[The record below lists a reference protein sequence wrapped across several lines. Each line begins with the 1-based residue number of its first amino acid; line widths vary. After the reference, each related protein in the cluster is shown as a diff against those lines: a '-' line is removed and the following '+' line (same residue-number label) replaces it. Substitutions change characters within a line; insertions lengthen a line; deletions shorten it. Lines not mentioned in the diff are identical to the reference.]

1 MLLQAMLYGAQKDKN
16 FLAYSL
22 DALVPEYSKRWKLSI
37 NSQEA
42 LYIRSLAVL
51 LRSGLSVASEA
62 ITYMFPLKAAG
73 NISSVDVTP
82 MDLNLSIPPL
92 RLHDTYQVI
101 RCYHTLSLIISYHI
115 ISYQHHTDNQKSIN
129 FDSSHNM
136 PLPCFEHSRTTALA
150 RFSLGPAIDQD
161 VSRHTVIWHVQDEQ
175 WSRSE

>member
-22 DALVPEYSKRWKLSI
+22 DALVPDYSKRWKLSI

-73 NISSVDVTP
+73 NISNVDVTP

-92 RLHDTYQVI
+92 RLHDTYQVR
-101 RCYHTLSLIISYHI
+101 RCYHALSLITSCRIVPYHI
-115 ISYQHHTDNQKSIN
+115 IYVISSTSYYLISCH
-129 FDSSHNM
+129 
-136 PLPCFEHSRTTALA
+136 RTALSPLLLCIVLLLLL
-150 RFSLGPAIDQD
+150 RTR
-161 VSRHTVIWHVQDEQ
+161 SRGSS
-175 WSRSE
+175 SRACQR

>member
-22 DALVPEYSKRWKLSI
+22 DALVPDYSKRWKLSI
-37 NSQEA
+37 NSQES

-92 RLHDTYQVI
+92 RLHDTYQVR
-101 RCYHTLSLIISYHI
+101 RCYHALSPITSCRIIPYHTIYVISYHI
-115 ISYQHHTDNQKSIN
+115 I
-129 FDSSHNM
+129 
-136 PLPCFEHSRTTALA
+136 
-150 RFSLGPAIDQD
+150 
-161 VSRHTVIWHVQDEQ
+161 
-175 WSRSE
+175 

>member
-22 DALVPEYSKRWKLSI
+22 DALVPDYSKRWKLSI

-92 RLHDTYQVI
+92 RLHDTYQVS
-101 RCYHTLSLIISYHI
+101 RCYHALSLITSCRIIPYQIIYVMSCHI
-115 ISYQHHTDNQKSIN
+115 ITLSNIVSSYRAI
-129 FDSSHNM
+129 SS
-136 PLPCFEHSRTTALA
+136 PVLCYC
-150 RFSLGPAIDQD
+150 
-161 VSRHTVIWHVQDEQ
+161 
-175 WSRSE
+175 SERVPEGHRVVLVRDRQQGRIGTSVRQ